1 MDYNYEYV
9 EFLINEHLVVSEENA
24 ENERGQ
30 IMGIFDW
37 AVSQDAVV
45 GLDVADIVDMI
56 EGCKEIYWSNCNS
69 KEVADENVMGK
80 TLIERAGVAVEECG
94 KVFLNYRGDVSL
106 VQVNDVAESVS
117 GTLKDNVDIYLA
129 ASTDWDMEEEYDVT
143 ALFIV

>member
-37 AVSQDAVV
+37 AVSQDAIV

-56 EGCKEIYWSNCNS
+56 EGCKEIYW
-69 KEVADENVMGK
+69 
-80 TLIERAGVAVEECG
+80 
-94 KVFLNYRGDVSL
+94 
-106 VQVNDVAESVS
+106 
-117 GTLKDNVDIYLA
+117 
-129 ASTDWDMEEEYDVT
+129 
-143 ALFIV
+143 